1 MRMRGLQEGDAVD
14 GNGVSQ
20 SVSGGTF
27 TPSAESS
34 QGASGHSARES
45 GASSIVAL
53 TRVAQEGSW
62 AVGLQVVVLTAFS
75 FGEFFLFVFLTL
87 EISISLANG
96 YISKPPGP
104 EAL

>member
-1 MRMRGLQEGDAVD
+1 MRMSGLQEEEDAVD

-20 SVSGGTF
+20 SVSGGIP

-45 GASSIVAL
+45 GASSVVPW
-53 TRVAQEGSW
+53 TRISQEGSW

-75 FGEFFLFVFLTL
+75 CVVLFLFYFLTFRD
-87 EISISLANG
+87 
-96 YISKPPGP
+96 
-104 EAL
+104 

>member
-1 MRMRGLQEGDAVD
+1 MRMSGLQEEEDAVD

-20 SVSGGTF
+20 SVSGGTP

-45 GASSIVAL
+45 GASSVVPW
-53 TRVAQEGSW
+53 TRISQEGSW

-75 FGEFFLFVFLTL
+75 CVVLFLFYFLTFRD
-87 EISISLANG
+87 
-96 YISKPPGP
+96 
-104 EAL
+104 